1 MAGELSIIHIKWDQR
16 MPKVSPPPGHF
27 SLALGG
33 ILWALASESVTSSP
47 PQTSPS
53 LATLTLTQG
62 GGGVGGG
69 AGTGGMRL

>member
-33 ILWALASESVTSSP
+33 ILWALTSAVCHILSTSNQ
-47 PQTSPS
+47 PQSGHTDPDP
-53 LATLTLTQG
+53 G
-62 GGGVGGG
+62 GRGGGG